1 MYFSRNNS
9 GGSRKSGSSYG
20 GRNDRGGNSS
30 YGGGRSQ
37 GKWGS
42 YSTEGGS
49 FESKPMQ
56 PAVAF
61 EKNFYKQTKKLSE
74 REVEEFRRLHDMKT
88 SGDVPQPY
96 ISFEDTPFSA
106 DVLKGFASK
115 NYTAPTPIQ
124 AQGWSMALSGKDM
137 VGIAQTGSGKTLSF
151 VLPALLH
158 AKAQEPLR
166 SGDGPIVLVLAPT
179 RELVLQIK
187 DVFDEYG
194 RFFNMRAT
202 AVYGGVSSYNQ
213 KKDLDMGS
221 EIVVAAPGRL
231 IDLNEQ
237 GTCHLNRVSF
247 LVLDEADRMLDMGF
261 EPQLKKII
269 TKTNPDRQTLMWS
282 ATWPRE
288 VKRLAESYMTN
299 YCQITIG
306 SEDLKTN
313 TKIKQEVFVVRESE
327 KNDMLMDTLKTKKNQ
342 KVIIFANKK
351 RTCDNL
357 EELLYKNGFK
367 ATAIHGDKSQNIR
380 DRIIADFRSGY
391 KNILIATDVAARGL
405 DIKDVM
411 LVINYDFPNNI
422 EDYVHRIGRT
432 ARGDTLAGLSHSYFT
447 HENRGVAK
455 DLIKMLRDASQ
466 EINPKLKDMA
476 SQPSSSYG
484 NSRYGK
490 NYRDYY

>member
-1 MYFSRNNS
+1 MYYSRNNS
-9 GGSRKSGSSYG
+9 SRRSGSSSYG
-20 GRNDRGGNSS
+20 GRSDR
-30 YGGGRSQ
+30 GGRSQ
-37 GKWGS
+37 GRWGS
-42 YSTEGGS
+42 TSAES
-49 FESKPMQ
+49 SAFEAKPMQ

-61 EKNFYKQTKKLSE
+61 EKNFYRQSKKLSE

-88 SGDVPQPY
+88 SGDVPQPF
-96 ISFEDTPFSA
+96 ISFEDTPFPPE
-106 DVLKGFASK
+106 VLRGFASK
-115 NYTAPTPIQ
+115 SYTSPTPIQ
-124 AQGWSMALSGKDM
+124 AQGWSMALSGRDM

-151 VLPALLH
+151 VLPALIH

-187 DVFDEYG
+187 DVFDEYS

-213 KKDLDMGS
+213 KKDLDMGC

-269 TKTNPDRQTLMWS
+269 AKTNPDRQTLMWS

-313 TKIKQEVFVVRESE
+313 TKIKQEVYIVKESE
-327 KNDMLMDTLKTKKNQ
+327 KNNLLIDTLKSRKNE
-342 KVIIFANKK
+342 KIIIFSNKK

-432 ARGDTLAGLSHSYFT
+432 ARGDTLVGLSHSFFT
-447 HENRGVAK
+447 YENRGVAK
-455 DLIKMLRDASQ
+455 DLIKMLKDANQ
-466 EINPKLKDMA
+466 EVNPKLRDLA
-476 SQPSSSYG
+476 SQPSHG
-484 NSRYGK
+484 NSRYGRN